1 MLLALAA
8 LFMWSFLAATIL
20 PLGSEAPLAVY
31 VRSYGQVVVPVLV
44 ATAGNY
50 LGSCTTYWLGR
61 RAAQA
66 LGGGRNPVED
76 DNRSA
81 KLLRRFGPPVLL
93 LSWAPILG
101 DALVALAGAVR
112 MPFGAFS
119 FWAATGKALR
129 YAAVAWAAS
138 AVWRDAG

>member
-20 PLGSEAPLAVY
+20 PLGSEAPLVVY
-31 VRSYGQVVVPVLV
+31 VRSYGQLAVPVLV

-50 LGSCTTYWLGR
+50 LGACTTYWLGR

-66 LGGGRNPVED
+66 LGRGAASAEGNT
-76 DNRSA
+76 RSA
-81 KLLRRFGPPVLL
+81 RLLRRFGPPALL
-93 LSWAPILG
+93 LSWVPVLG

-119 FWAATGKALR
+119 CWMAAGKALR
-129 YAAVAWAAS
+129 YAAVAWAA
-138 AVWRDAG
+138 AAFWRDAG